1 MLKGKLTHVALA
13 AVLAML
19 PFFVSWGF
27 ASQADDKR
35 AELNEVQSQMQK
47 MQDRKEKARQKAEAA
62 TVGLEEIQIS
72 INQLRS
78 QARDLQGRK
87 DALQAKINDNQIKL
101 AQKKAE
107 VEKRKKIYSK
117 RLREIYINGQINYL
131 DVLLGAKD
139 FGDFS
144 SRMYLLQ
151 KIISSDIDMLTQL
164 QKAEAEVKSRQ
175 EQLDAQMKDI
185 KTTQAELEAK
195 QARANRLKEQRSY
208 MLYKAQEE
216 EQRSQ
221 SEYDRLL
228 AISENITAMLRNM
241 EGSGGS
247 AASSGGGGTGRFM
260 WPCRG
265 VITSYFGWR
274 THPVFGTT
282 KYHSGMD
289 IGVDYGTPIYAADSG
304 TVIYSGWLG
313 GYGYA
318 VMIDHGSGLVTLYG
332 HNQALNVYEGQYV
345 TKGTCIAY
353 AGSTGYSTGP
363 HCHFE
368 VRLHGEVT
376 EPLNYLP
383 Q

>member
-1 MLKGKLTHVALA
+1 MLKEKLMALALA
-13 AVLAML
+13 AGLAVLPLFAAL
-19 PFFVSWGF
+19 GF
-27 ASQADDKR
+27 ASEADDKR

-47 MQDRKEKARQKAEAA
+47 MQERKEKARQRAEAA
-62 TVGLEEIQIS
+62 TVGLEEIQS
-72 INQLRS
+72 NLNQLQA
-78 QARDLQGRK
+78 QARE
-87 DALQAKINDNQIKL
+87 LQAKSNALQSKIDENQAKL
-101 AQKKAE
+101 AKKKAE
-107 VEKRKKIYSK
+107 VEQRKKIYSK
-117 RLREIYINGQINYL
+117 RLRQIYINGQVNYL

-151 KIISSDIDMLTQL
+151 KIISSDIAMLEQL
-164 QKAEAEVKSRQ
+164 QKDKAEIKSRQ
-175 EQLDAQMKDI
+175 EQLDSQMKEI
-185 KTTQAELEAK
+185 KTTQAALEAK
-195 QARANRLKEQRSY
+195 RARAKRLKEQRSY

-216 EQRSQ
+216 EQQSQ

-241 EGSGGS
+241 ERGGGGGD
-247 AASSGGGGTGRFM
+247 SSGGGGTGRFI

-265 VITSYFGWR
+265 TITSYFGWR

-332 HNQALNVYEGQYV
+332 HNQALNVAE
-345 TKGTCIAY
+345 
-353 AGSTGYSTGP
+353 
-363 HCHFE
+363 
-368 VRLHGEVT
+368 
-376 EPLNYLP
+376 
-383 Q
+383 

>member
-1 MLKGKLTHVALA
+1 MLKGRFISLLVAA
-13 AVLAML
+13 CVAVLPLFTAW
-19 PFFVSWGF
+19 SF
-27 ASQADDKR
+27 ASEVDDKR

-47 MQDRKEKARQKAEAA
+47 MQERKEKARQKAEAA
-62 TVGLEEIQIS
+62 SVGLEEIQTR
-72 INQLRS
+72 INQLRG
-78 QARDLQGRK
+78 QARELQGK
-87 DALQAKINDNQIKL
+87 SDALQAKINDNKAKL
-101 AQKKAE
+101 AQKQAE
-107 VEKRKKIYSK
+107 VDKRKKIYSK
-117 RLREIYINGQINYL
+117 RLRQIYMNGQVNYL
-131 DVLLGAKD
+131 DVLLGAR
-139 FGDFS
+139 DFS
-144 SRMYLLQ
+144 DFASRMYLLQ
-151 KIISSDIDMLTQL
+151 KIISSDIEMLTQL

-175 EQLDAQMKDI
+175 EQLDAEMKEI
-185 KTTQAELEAK
+185 KSTQAELEAK
-195 QARANRLKEQRSY
+195 RARANRLKEQRSY

-216 EQRSQ
+216 ERQSQ
-221 SEYDRLL
+221 SEYERLL

-241 EGSGGS
+241 ESGGGS
-247 AASSGGGGTGRFM
+247 SSGSGGTGRFI

-265 VITSYFGWR
+265 EITSYFGWR
-274 THPVFGTT
+274 THPIFGTT

-289 IGVDYGTPIYAADSG
+289 IAVDYGTPILAADSG

-318 VMIDHGSGLVTLYG
+318 VMIDHGSGLVTLYA
-332 HNQALNVYEGQYV
+332 HNQSLNVYEGQYV

-383 Q
+383 

>member
-1 MLKGKLTHVALA
+1 MLKGRLMALALA
-13 AVLAML
+13 AGLALL
-19 PFFVSWGF
+19 PLFAAFGF
-27 ASQADDKR
+27 ASEADDKQ

-47 MQDRKEKARQKAEAA
+47 MQERKEKARQKAAA
-62 TVGLEEIQIS
+62 ASEGLEEIQS
-72 INQLRS
+72 RLNELQA
-78 QARDLQGRK
+78 QARELQAK
-87 DALQAKINDNQIKL
+87 SNALQAKINDNQAQL
-101 AQKKAE
+101 AKKKAE
-107 VEKRKKIYSK
+107 VEQRKKIYSQ
-117 RLREIYINGQINYL
+117 RLRQIYINGQVNYL

-151 KIISSDIDMLTQL
+151 KIVSSDIAMLQQL
-164 QKAEAEVKSRQ
+164 QKDEAEIKSRQ
-175 EQLDAQMKDI
+175 EQLDAEMKEI
-185 KTTQAELEAK
+185 KSTKAELEAK
-195 QARANRLKEQRSY
+195 RARANRLKEQRSY

-216 EQRSQ
+216 EQQSQ
-221 SEYDRLL
+221 SEYERLL

-241 EGSGGS
+241 E
-247 AASSGGGGTGRFM
+247 SSGGGSSSSGGTGRFM

-265 VITSYFGWR
+265 EITSYFGWR
-274 THPVFGTT
+274 THPIFGTT

-289 IGVDYGTPIYAADSG
+289 IAVDYGTPIMAADSG

-318 VMIDHGSGLVTLYG
+318 VMIDHGSGLVTLYA
-332 HNQALNVYEGQYV
+332 HNQSLNVYEGQYV

-383 Q
+383 

>member
-1 MLKGKLTHVALA
+1 MLKGKFISLLVAACVA
-13 AVLAML
+13 AL
-19 PFFVSWGF
+19 PFFTAWSF
-27 ASQADDKR
+27 ASEADDKR

-47 MQDRKEKARQKAEAA
+47 MQERKEKARQKAEAA
-62 TVGLEEIQIS
+62 TEGLEEIQTS
-72 INQLRS
+72 LNRLRV
-78 QARDLQGRK
+78 QARDLQGK
-87 DALQAKINDNQIKL
+87 SDALQAKINENQAKL

-107 VEKRKKIYSK
+107 VAQRKKIYSK
-117 RLREIYINGQINYL
+117 RLRQIYINGQINYL

-151 KIISSDIDMLTQL
+151 KIISSDIEMLTQL

-175 EQLDAQMKDI
+175 EQLDAEMKEI
-185 KTTQAELEAK
+185 KSTQAELEAK
-195 QARANRLKEQRSY
+195 RARANRLKEQRSY

-216 EQRSQ
+216 ERQSQ
-221 SEYDRLL
+221 SEYERLL

-241 EGSGGS
+241 ESGGGS
-247 AASSGGGGTGRFM
+247 SSGGGGTGRFI

-265 VITSYFGWR
+265 EITSYFGWR
-274 THPVFGTT
+274 THPIFGTT

-289 IGVDYGTPIYAADSG
+289 IAVDYGTPILAADSG
-304 TVIYSGWLG
+304 TVIYNGWLG

-318 VMIDHGSGLVTLYG
+318 VMIDHGSGLVTLYA
-332 HNQALNVYEGQYV
+332 HNQSLNVYEGQYV

-383 Q
+383 

>member
-19 PFFVSWGF
+19 PLFVSWGF

-47 MQDRKEKARQKAEAA
+47 MQDRKERARQKAEAA
-62 TVGLEEIQIS
+62 SESLEEIQTS
-72 INQLRS
+72 LNQLQV
-78 QARDLQGRK
+78 QAWDLQGKR

-151 KIISSDIDMLTQL
+151 KIISSDIEMLTQL
-164 QKAEAEVKSRQ
+164 QKAEAEVKARQ

-195 QARANRLKEQRSY
+195 RARAKKLKEQRSY

-216 EQRSQ
+216 EQQSQ
-221 SEYDRLL
+221 SEYERLL

-241 EGSGGS
+241 ESGGS
-247 AASSGGGGTGRFM
+247 SSSGGGGTGRFI
-260 WPCRG
+260 WPCHG
-265 VITSYFGWR
+265 TITSYFGWR

-289 IGVDYGTPIYAADSG
+289 IGVDYGTPILAADSG

-383 Q
+383 

>member
-1 MLKGKLTHVALA
+1 MLKGKLMALALA
-13 AVLAML
+13 AGLAVLPLFAA
-19 PFFVSWGF
+19 FGF
-27 ASQADDKR
+27 ASEADDKR

-62 TVGLEEIQIS
+62 TVGLEEIQTS
-72 INQLRS
+72 LNELQY
-78 QARDLQGRK
+78 QARELQAK
-87 DALQAKINDNQIKL
+87 SDALQSKINDNQAKL
-101 AQKKAE
+101 AKKKAE
-107 VEKRKKIYSK
+107 VEQRKKIYSK
-117 RLREIYINGQINYL
+117 RLRQIYINGQVNYL

-151 KIISSDIDMLTQL
+151 KIISSDIAMLEQL
-164 QKAEAEVKSRQ
+164 QKDEAEIKTRQ
-175 EQLDAQMKDI
+175 EQLDSQMKEI

-195 QARANRLKEQRSY
+195 RARARRLKEQRSY
-208 MLYKAQEE
+208 MLYKAQGE
-216 EQRSQ
+216 EQQSQ

-241 EGSGGS
+241 ESGGGG
-247 AASSGGGGTGRFM
+247 ASSGGGGTGRFM

-265 VITSYFGWR
+265 TITSYFGWR

-345 TKGTCIAY
+345 SKGTCIAY

-383 Q
+383 N

>member
-1 MLKGKLTHVALA
+1 MLKGRLMALALA
-13 AVLAML
+13 AGLALL
-19 PFFVSWGF
+19 PLFAAFGF
-27 ASQADDKR
+27 ASEADDKR

-47 MQDRKEKARQKAEAA
+47 MQERKEKARQKAAA
-62 TVGLEEIQIS
+62 ASEGLEEIQS
-72 INQLRS
+72 RLNELQA
-78 QARDLQGRK
+78 QARELQAK
-87 DALQAKINDNQIKL
+87 SNALQAKINDNQAQL
-101 AQKKAE
+101 AKKKAE
-107 VEKRKKIYSK
+107 VEQRKKVYSQ
-117 RLREIYINGQINYL
+117 RLRQIYINGQVNYL

-151 KIISSDIDMLTQL
+151 KIVSSDIAMLQQL
-164 QKAEAEVKSRQ
+164 QKDEAEIKSRQ
-175 EQLDAQMKDI
+175 EQLDAEMKEI
-185 KTTQAELEAK
+185 KSTKAELEAK
-195 QARANRLKEQRSY
+195 RARANKLKEQRSY

-216 EQRSQ
+216 EQQSQ
-221 SEYDRLL
+221 SEYERLL

-241 EGSGGS
+241 E
-247 AASSGGGGTGRFM
+247 SSGGGSSSSGGTGRFM

-265 VITSYFGWR
+265 EITSYFGWR
-274 THPVFGTT
+274 THPIFGTT

-289 IGVDYGTPIYAADSG
+289 IAVDYGTPIMAADSG

-318 VMIDHGSGLVTLYG
+318 VMIDHGSGLVTLYA
-332 HNQALNVYEGQYV
+332 HNQSLNVYEGQYV

-383 Q
+383 

>member
-1 MLKGKLTHVALA
+1 MLKGKLMALVLAASLVALPLFA
-13 AVLAML
+13 A
-19 PFFVSWGF
+19 FGF
-27 ASQADDKR
+27 ASEADDKR
-35 AELNEVQSQMQK
+35 AELNEVQAQMQR

-62 TVGLEEIQIS
+62 TVGLEEIQTS
-72 INQLRS
+72 LNELQY
-78 QARDLQGRK
+78 QARELQAK
-87 DALQAKINDNQIKL
+87 SDALQGKIDDNQAKL
-101 AQKKAE
+101 AKKKAE
-107 VEKRKKIYSK
+107 VEQRKKIYSK
-117 RLREIYINGQINYL
+117 RLRQIYINGQVNYL

-144 SRMYLLQ
+144 SRMFLLQ
-151 KIISSDIDMLTQL
+151 KIISSDIAMLEQL
-164 QKAEAEVKSRQ
+164 QKDEAEIKTRQ
-175 EQLDAQMKDI
+175 EQLDSQMKEI

-195 QARANRLKEQRSY
+195 RARANKLKEQRSY

-216 EQRSQ
+216 EQQSQ
-221 SEYDRLL
+221 SEYERLL

-241 EGSGGS
+241 E
-247 AASSGGGGTGRFM
+247 SSGGGSSSSGGTGRFM

-265 VITSYFGWR
+265 EITSYFGWR
-274 THPVFGTT
+274 THPIFGTT

-289 IGVDYGTPIYAADSG
+289 IAVDYGTPIMAADSG

-318 VMIDHGSGLVTLYG
+318 VMIDHGSGLVTLYA
-332 HNQALNVYEGQYV
+332 HNQSLNVYEGQYV
-345 TKGTCIAY
+345 NKGTCIAY

-383 Q
+383 

>member
-1 MLKGKLTHVALA
+1 MLKGKVMPLALA
-13 AVLAML
+13 AVMAVL
-19 PFFVSWGF
+19 PLFAAWGF
-27 ASQADDKR
+27 ASEADDKR
-35 AELNEVQSQMQK
+35 AELNNVQAEMQK
-47 MQDRKEKARQKAEAA
+47 MQERKEKARQKAEAA
-62 TVGLEEIQIS
+62 TVGLEEIQTS
-72 INQLRS
+72 LNQLHY
-78 QARDLQGRK
+78 QAINLQSK
-87 DALQAKINDNQIKL
+87 SDALQSKINDNQAKL
-101 AQKKAE
+101 NQKKAE
-107 VEKRKKIYSK
+107 VEQRKKIYRK
-117 RLREIYINGQINYL
+117 RLRQIYINGQVNYL

-139 FGDFS
+139 FGDFA

-151 KIISSDIDMLTQL
+151 KIISSDIEMLTQL
-164 QKAEAEVKSRQ
+164 QKAEAEIKSRQ
-175 EQLDAQMKDI
+175 DELDAQMKEI

-195 QARANRLKEQRSY
+195 RARARKLKEQRSY

-216 EQRSQ
+216 QQRSQ
-221 SEYDRLL
+221 NEYDRLL

-241 EGSGGS
+241 ESGGGT
-247 AASSGGGGTGRFM
+247 SSGGGGTGRFM

-265 VITSYFGWR
+265 EITSYFGWR

-345 TKGTCIAY
+345 SKGTCIAY

-383 Q
+383 N

>member
-1 MLKGKLTHVALA
+1 MLKGRFISLLVAA
-13 AVLAML
+13 CVAVLPLFTAW
-19 PFFVSWGF
+19 SF
-27 ASQADDKR
+27 ASEVDDKR

-47 MQDRKEKARQKAEAA
+47 MQERKEKARQKAEAA
-62 TVGLEEIQIS
+62 TEGLEEIQTS
-72 INQLRS
+72 LNRLRV
-78 QARDLQGRK
+78 QASDLQGK
-87 DALQAKINDNQIKL
+87 SDALQAKINENQAKL

-107 VEKRKKIYSK
+107 VAQRKKIYSK
-117 RLREIYINGQINYL
+117 RLRQIYINGQINYL

-151 KIISSDIDMLTQL
+151 KIISSDIEMLTQL

-175 EQLDAQMKDI
+175 EQLDAEMKEI
-185 KTTQAELEAK
+185 KSTQAELEAK
-195 QARANRLKEQRSY
+195 RARANRLKEQRSY
-208 MLYKAQEE
+208 MLYKALEE
-216 EQRSQ
+216 ERQSQ
-221 SEYDRLL
+221 SEYERLL

-241 EGSGGS
+241 ESGGGS
-247 AASSGGGGTGRFM
+247 SSGSGGTGRFI

-265 VITSYFGWR
+265 EITSYFGWR
-274 THPVFGTT
+274 THPIFGTT

-289 IGVDYGTPIYAADSG
+289 IAVDYGTPILAADSG

-318 VMIDHGSGLVTLYG
+318 VMIDHGSGLVTLYA
-332 HNQALNVYEGQYV
+332 HNQSLNVYEGQYV

-383 Q
+383 

>member
-1 MLKGKLTHVALA
+1 MLKGKLMALALA
-13 AVLAML
+13 AGLAVLPLFAA
-19 PFFVSWGF
+19 FGF
-27 ASQADDKR
+27 ASEADDKR

-62 TVGLEEIQIS
+62 TVGLEEIQTS
-72 INQLRS
+72 LNELQY
-78 QARDLQGRK
+78 QARE
-87 DALQAKINDNQIKL
+87 LQAKSDALKGKIDDNQAKL
-101 AQKKAE
+101 AKKKAE
-107 VEKRKKIYSK
+107 VEQRKKIYSK
-117 RLREIYINGQINYL
+117 RLRQIYINGQVNYL

-151 KIISSDIDMLTQL
+151 KIISSDIAMLEQL
-164 QKAEAEVKSRQ
+164 QKDEAEIKTRQ
-175 EQLDAQMKDI
+175 EQLDSQMKEI
-185 KTTQAELEAK
+185 KTTQVALEAK
-195 QARANRLKEQRSY
+195 RARAKRLKEQRSY

-216 EQRSQ
+216 EQQSQ

-241 EGSGGS
+241 ESGGGG
-247 AASSGGGGTGRFM
+247 ASSGGGGTGRFM

-265 VITSYFGWR
+265 TITSYFGWR

-345 TKGTCIAY
+345 SKGTCIAY

-383 Q
+383 N

>member
-1 MLKGKLTHVALA
+1 MLKGRLMALALA
-13 AVLAML
+13 AGLALL
-19 PFFVSWGF
+19 PLFAAFGF
-27 ASQADDKR
+27 ASEADDKR

-47 MQDRKEKARQKAEAA
+47 MQERKEKARQKAAA
-62 TVGLEEIQIS
+62 ASEGLEEIQS
-72 INQLRS
+72 RLNELQA
-78 QARDLQGRK
+78 QARELQAK
-87 DALQAKINDNQIKL
+87 SNALQAKINDNQAKL
-101 AQKKAE
+101 AKKKAE
-107 VEKRKKIYSK
+107 VEQRKKVYSQ
-117 RLREIYINGQINYL
+117 RLRQIYINGQVNYL

-151 KIISSDIDMLTQL
+151 KIISSDIAMLQQL
-164 QKAEAEVKSRQ
+164 QKDEAEIKSRQ
-175 EQLDAQMKDI
+175 EQLDAEMKEI
-185 KTTQAELEAK
+185 KSTKAELEAK
-195 QARANRLKEQRSY
+195 RARANKLKEQRSY

-216 EQRSQ
+216 EQQSQ
-221 SEYDRLL
+221 SEYERLL

-241 EGSGGS
+241 E
-247 AASSGGGGTGRFM
+247 SSGGGSSSSGGTGRFM

-265 VITSYFGWR
+265 EITSYFGWR
-274 THPVFGTT
+274 THPIFGTT

-289 IGVDYGTPIYAADSG
+289 IAVDYGTSIMAADSG

-318 VMIDHGSGLVTLYG
+318 VMIDHGSGLVTLYA
-332 HNQALNVYEGQYV
+332 HNQSLNVYEGQYV
-345 TKGTCIAY
+345 SKGTCIAY

-383 Q
+383 

>member
-1 MLKGKLTHVALA
+1 MLKGRFISLLVAA
-13 AVLAML
+13 CVAVLPLFTAW
-19 PFFVSWGF
+19 SF
-27 ASQADDKR
+27 ASEVDDKR

-47 MQDRKEKARQKAEAA
+47 MQERKEKARQKAEAA
-62 TVGLEEIQIS
+62 TEGLEEIQTS
-72 INQLRS
+72 LNRLRV
-78 QARDLQGRK
+78 QARDLQGK
-87 DALQAKINDNQIKL
+87 SDALQAKINENQAKL

-107 VEKRKKIYSK
+107 VAQRKKIYSK
-117 RLREIYINGQINYL
+117 RLRQIYINGQINYL

-151 KIISSDIDMLTQL
+151 KIISSDIEMLTQL

-175 EQLDAQMKDI
+175 EQLDAEMKEI
-185 KTTQAELEAK
+185 KSTQAELEAK
-195 QARANRLKEQRSY
+195 RARANRLKEQRSY

-216 EQRSQ
+216 ERQSQ
-221 SEYDRLL
+221 SEYERLL

-241 EGSGGS
+241 ESGGGS
-247 AASSGGGGTGRFM
+247 SSGGGGTGRFI

-265 VITSYFGWR
+265 EITSYFGWR
-274 THPVFGTT
+274 THPIFGTT

-289 IGVDYGTPIYAADSG
+289 IAVDYGTPILAADSG

-318 VMIDHGSGLVTLYG
+318 VMIDHGSGLVTLYA
-332 HNQALNVYEGQYV
+332 HNQSLNVYEGQNV

-383 Q
+383 